1 MHQQLK
7 TREES
12 VKEWHD
18 ELKSF
23 INSLSKRELKFALLC
38 TLFAFIKNKDCLS
51 CDNHGPCSMT
61 NPECMRRELANL
73 NFDKKSLDNMKE
85 YIGEE
90 DDGE

>member
-7 TREES
+7 TRDES
-12 VKEWHD
+12 IKEWHN
-18 ELKSF
+18 ELKNF
-23 INSLSKRELKFALLC
+23 INSLNKRELKFALLC

-61 NPECMRRELANL
+61 NPECIRRELSNL
-73 NFDKKSLDNMKE
+73 SFDKESLNNMKD

-90 DDGE
+90 GDGE